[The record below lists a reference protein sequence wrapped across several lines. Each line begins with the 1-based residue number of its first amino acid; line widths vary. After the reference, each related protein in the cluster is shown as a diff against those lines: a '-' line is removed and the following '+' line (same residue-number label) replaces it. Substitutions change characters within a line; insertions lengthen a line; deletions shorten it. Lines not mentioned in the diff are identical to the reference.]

1 MIFIGELQQGAI
13 GADGDDPQGDRLAAS
28 SQSSVGGVLQPA
40 AAGDLHAQQG
50 DALDGIGRE
59 NGGELFG
66 VVVGIQLGTADEG
79 DMSLH
84 EVPVEISIGVGGAI
98 GGDEQMRAGKAGRP
112 GGDQADL
119 AGPLGQLRG
128 DSAIP
133 SGSGLPLEQLGG
145 GTGTAMEGGLLLGH
159 VLLHGGFIV
168 GGGFPLH
175 KGDGPGG
182 TGGQAVAQTI
192 AVVIAQQAGL
202 ALHHADG
209 ALVAGSGA
217 DAAAG
222 AFFLIYLD
230 NSTDHRTTSLR

>member
-1 MIFIGELQQGAI
+1 M
-13 GADGDDPQGDRLAAS
+13 
-28 SQSSVGGVLQPA
+28 
-40 AAGDLHAQQG
+40 
-50 DALDGIGRE
+50 DGIGRE

-209 ALVAGSGA
+209 ALVTGGGA

>member
-1 MIFIGELQQGAI
+1 
-13 GADGDDPQGDRLAAS
+13 
-28 SQSSVGGVLQPA
+28 
-40 AAGDLHAQQG
+40 
-50 DALDGIGRE
+50 
-59 NGGELFG
+59 
-66 VVVGIQLGTADEG
+66 
-79 DMSLH
+79 
-84 EVPVEISIGVGGAI
+84 
-98 GGDEQMRAGKAGRP
+98 
-112 GGDQADL
+112 
-119 AGPLGQLRG
+119 
-128 DSAIP
+128 
-133 SGSGLPLEQLGG
+133 
-145 GTGTAMEGGLLLGH
+145 MEGGLLLGH

-230 NSTDHRTTSLR
+230 NSTDHRTTSLRCWDHYTANKAKRKDFLVKRAKKEYNITL

>member
-1 MIFIGELQQGAI
+1 MAFMGELQQGAI

-59 NGGELFG
+59 NGGEPFG

-79 DMSLH
+79 DAPLH

-98 GGDEQMRAGKAGRP
+98 GGDEQVRAGKAGRP

-128 DSAIP
+128 
-133 SGSGLPLEQLGG
+133 LGG
-145 GTGTAMEGGLLLGH
+145 GRSCSRCGLLAVKLA
-159 VLLHGGFIV
+159 HGAARAAV
-168 GGGFPLH
+168 E
-175 KGDGPGG
+175 DGLFGSG
-182 TGGQAVAQTI
+182 SSLFLFADVRVCSYFWGASKAIAVAP
-192 AVVIAQQAGL
+192 
-202 ALHHADG
+202 
-209 ALVAGSGA
+209 
-217 DAAAG
+217 AAASTLFREMG
-222 AFFLIYLD
+222 A
-230 NSTDHRTTSLR
+230 TS

>member
-59 NGGELFG
+59 NGGEPFG

-79 DMSLH
+79 DAPLH

-145 GTGTAMEGGLLLGH
+145 GTGQPWNA
-159 VLLHGGFIV
+159 
-168 GGGFPLH
+168 
-175 KGDGPGG
+175 
-182 TGGQAVAQTI
+182 
-192 AVVIAQQAGL
+192 
-202 ALHHADG
+202 
-209 ALVAGSGA
+209 
-217 DAAAG
+217 
-222 AFFLIYLD
+222 AFFWAMCCCTAA
-230 NSTDHRTTSLR
+230 SS